1 MVVNVHI
8 TEQQFTEAIA
18 AQAKASGNEFDT
30 VAKEWAL
37 AYADA
42 ALTVFMQYRPHNL
55 NAPAVLR
62 TARAWLR
69 VGGPKALHEFSRARS
84 RFWSRPGSGR
94 LAAARHASRAIIEG
108 ANAVN
113 NAFPVDC
120 LMLSAAALREAQS
133 YAAQRPFPFA
143 KGLPPCP
150 L

>member
-1 MVVNVHI
+1 MNVNI
-8 TEQQFTEAIA
+8 TEKLFTDAIA
-18 AQAKASGNEFDT
+18 AEAEVSGTDFDI
-30 VAKEWAL
+30 VATAWAL
-37 AYADA
+37 DYADA
-42 ALTVFMQYRPHNL
+42 ALTVFMQYRPHNQ

-62 TARAWLR
+62 AARAWLR
-69 VGGPKALHEFSRARS
+69 AGSPKALDEFNRARS
-84 RFWSRPGSGR
+84 RFWSRPGSGQQ
-94 LAAARHASRAIIEG
+94 AAARHAVRAIIEG

-120 LMLSAAALREAQS
+120 LMLSAAALRESQL